1 MQHTLGYI
9 PYVFD
14 YWADPAVNGLL
25 ESLISMHPFCLFVR
39 LSVCP
44 FSFPSVSSGELIFL
58 QSCFLV
64 KDDFQTCYPRS
75 RGISISTVRGGV
87 TTERV
92 VGGLWC
98 IDSYTSFP
106 QTSLSV
112 SLKTL
117 PHTKVFPSII
127 LPKQCC
133 FLKQNYPKHS
143 FPQQSVQTTYL
154 QTGFPPISFSPK
166 SAFQNNI
173 TYHESKN

>member
-98 IDSYTSFP
+98 IDSYTSLP
-106 QTSLSV
+106 QHNV
-112 SLKTL
+112 
-117 PHTKVFPSII
+117 PPNI
-127 LPKQCC
+127 LRC
-133 FLKQNYPKHS
+133 FLKDITPCKSFPKHHFTKTML
-143 FPQQSVQTTYL
+143 FP
-154 QTGFPPISFSPK
+154 
-166 SAFQNNI
+166 
-173 TYHESKN
+173 